1 MTIAYNKEI
10 DYVSY
15 FIQREH
21 PHTFLN
27 NRVTKHL
34 CNLEAVIWKCS
45 SKSML
50 LKIWQNLQENI
61 SAGKSFL

>member
-1 MTIAYNKEI
+1 MTIAYNKET
-10 DYVSY
+10 DYVLY
-15 FIQREH
+15 FILREH

-34 CNLEAVIWKCS
+34 CNLEAVIWKWS
-45 SKSML
+45 SKRVL
-50 LKIWQNLQENI
+50 LKIWQHLQENI